1 MPAEKQEK
9 RTKVALGGM
18 IAVIVCAVA
27 CAFGLFY
34 LTDLP
39 PVALL
44 KTTKY
49 VLTGEMGMGFYDAPG
64 GREQNVMYLEEGA
77 DASQLPEPKEG
88 ERWLHDAEMEVEAPE
103 DGWAKVDIGD
113 GGAPLYVEAQYV
125 ASEEV
130 PLFEGRDGEGTFL
143 SVGAKNLPPSG
154 WMWLMGLL
162 VYFFLL
168 YPWYM
173 LFGNMKLND
182 EEFKAKVG
190 QRSALLVYAGL
201 GYFALF
207 MLLTKVCGYNLSM
220 HWFVSD
226 SYMGSLLLVIL
237 NVILGLAGSLG
248 VFIILYR
255 FLLDRVNMLS
265 SPADAFRSLGWKGVS
280 LLTFGIYFIL
290 IFTGVFVAVV
300 VVCVGIWAFLT
311 LLPKALAGVA
321 GAMDG
326 KKADIP
332 PHKCCASC
340 TRFDGHAHCYEGGE
354 VHDPMYQ
361 CCGNYQPHGLCGS

>member
-1 MPAEKQEK
+1 M
-9 RTKVALGGM
+9 
-18 IAVIVCAVA
+18 
-27 CAFGLFY
+27 
-34 LTDLP
+34 
-39 PVALL
+39 
-44 KTTKY
+44 
-49 VLTGEMGMGFYDAPG
+49 
-64 GREQNVMYLEEGA
+64 
-77 DASQLPEPKEG
+77 
-88 ERWLHDAEMEVEAPE
+88 
-103 DGWAKVDIGD
+103 
-113 GGAPLYVEAQYV
+113 
-125 ASEEV
+125 
-130 PLFEGRDGEGTFL
+130 
-143 SVGAKNLPPSG
+143 
-154 WMWLMGLL
+154 
-162 VYFFLL
+162 
-168 YPWYM
+168 
-173 LFGNMKLND
+173 
-182 EEFKAKVG
+182 
-190 QRSALLVYAGL
+190 RSSRRKCGL

-265 SPADAFRSLGWKGVS
+265 SPADAFRSLGWKGVA

-332 PHKCCASC
+332 PHHCCASC
-340 TRFDGHAHCYEGGE
+340 ARFDGHAHCYEGGE
-354 VHDPMYQ
+354 VHDPLSQ
-361 CCGNYQPHGLCGS
+361 CCSKYHRNG